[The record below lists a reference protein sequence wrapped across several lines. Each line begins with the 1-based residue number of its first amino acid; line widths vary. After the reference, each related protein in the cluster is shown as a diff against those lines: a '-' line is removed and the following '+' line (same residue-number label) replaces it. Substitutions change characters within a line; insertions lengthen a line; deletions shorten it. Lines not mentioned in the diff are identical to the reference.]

1 VIKNIFW
8 NSEESRVRMLWRL
21 VGQLL
26 ILVPVV
32 FILQII
38 FGLAAYLLTIL
49 QGGLDPGVL
58 PDFSSIQGGLTDN
71 PIFNLIAMLGT
82 GVSLTISIWIAGRL
96 LDRRKFVD
104 FGLKIDRNWWI
115 DLGFGLGLGAVLM
128 AVIFLIELAAGWV
141 TVRAVFYTENPE
153 AAFLPALLPP
163 LILFLAVGFYEEL
176 FSRGYQLTNLAEG
189 LSGKL
194 LGARGGLAAAAVL
207 SSAVFGVLHA
217 TNPNA
222 SFTSTFNIAV
232 AGLFLAAGFLLTG
245 QLAIPIGLH
254 ITWNFFQGNVF
265 GFPVSGANFSTTS
278 FIAINQGGPELWT
291 GGAFGPEAGLLGL
304 GAMVVGTGLTVLWVK
319 WRYGEARL
327 DLSISEPPVRER
339 DEIEEPQPET
349 EPERKMDSTG
359 AADDP
364 S

>member
-1 VIKNIFW
+1 VLKNIFW

-21 VGQLL
+21 IGQLL

-32 FILQII
+32 LLLQLI
-38 FGLAAYLLTIL
+38 FGLAAFLLTSM
-49 QGGLDPGVL
+49 QGGLDPGTL
-58 PDFSSIQGGLTDN
+58 SDISSIQAGLTDN
-71 PIFNLIAMLGT
+71 PVFNLIAMVST
-82 GVSLTISIWIAGRL
+82 GLALTISIWIAGRL
-96 LDRRKFVD
+96 LDRRKFAD

-115 DLGFGLGLGAVLM
+115 DLSFGLGLGAVLM

-194 LGARGGLAAAAVL
+194 LGPRGGLAAAAVL

-222 SFTSTFNIAV
+222 SFTSTFNIAI

-278 FIAINQGGPELWT
+278 FIAISQGGPDLWT

-304 GAMVVGTGLTVLWVK
+304 GAMVVGTALTVLWVK
-319 WRYGEARL
+319 QRYGKAAL
-327 DLSISEPPVRER
+327 DLSISAPPAREAT
-339 DEIEEPQPET
+339 E
-349 EPERKMDSTG
+349 EPEREPESPP
-359 AADDP
+359 ASDDQP
-364 S
+364 

>member
-1 VIKNIFW
+1 MEALKKVFW
-8 NSEESRVRMLWRL
+8 NKAEKRLRAFWRL
-21 VGQLL
+21 IGQLL
-26 ILVPVV
+26 ILIPVV
-32 FILQII
+32 IILQLV
-38 FGLAAYLLTIL
+38 FGLLAFLLTSM
-49 QGGLDPGVL
+49 QGGLDPGAL
-58 PDFSSIQGGLTDN
+58 SDLSSIQAGLTDN
-71 PIFNLIAMLGT
+71 PLFNVIAMIST
-82 GVSLTISIWIAGRL
+82 GLALTISIWIAGRL

-104 FGLKIDRNWWI
+104 FGFKIDRNWWI

-141 TVRAVFYTENPE
+141 TVRGVFHTENPQS
-153 AAFLPALLPP
+153 AFLPALLPP

-189 LSGKL
+189 LSGKM
-194 LGARGGLAAAAVL
+194 LGDRGGLAAATLL

-222 SFTSTFNIAV
+222 SLTSTFNIAV

-265 GFPVSGANFSTTS
+265 GFPVSGTTFSGAT
-278 FIAINQGGPELWT
+278 FIAVKQGGPELWT
-291 GGAFGPEAGLLGL
+291 GGPFGPEAGLLGL
-304 GAMVVGTGLTVLWVK
+304 GAMLIGTALTIGWVR
-319 WRYGEARL
+319 WRYGSAEF
-327 DLSISEPPVRER
+327 DLSISQPPARAREH
-339 DEIEEPQPET
+339 T
-349 EPERKMDSTG
+349 EQTSPP